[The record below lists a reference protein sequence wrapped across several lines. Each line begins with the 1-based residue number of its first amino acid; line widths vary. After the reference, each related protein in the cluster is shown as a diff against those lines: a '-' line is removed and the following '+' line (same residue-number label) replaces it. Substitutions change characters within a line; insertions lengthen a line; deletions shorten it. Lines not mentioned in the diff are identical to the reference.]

1 MFSDPFLVAALVTA
15 GLSALLLLW
24 YLVRKPLLGR
34 ATKIA
39 LLFGIG
45 VLPIATAT
53 NGNVAGYH
61 ATKTTAFCTSSTCH
75 VMVPYGE
82 DSLNPQSTSLAAKH
96 ARNEAFG
103 RENCYTCHAD
113 YGMFGTV
120 TTKMGGMRHVY
131 EYLTHYH
138 SMPIEESLVKI
149 EILRPFRNDACV
161 RCHSTENQMWN
172 KIGDHASS
180 LDDVRSGK
188 VSCAS
193 EGCHGFAHPFSKE
206 ARRKALAAGVP

>member
-1 MFSDPFLVAALVTA
+1 MFSDPFLLLALATA
-15 GLSALLLLW
+15 GGSAILLLW
-24 YLVRKPLLGR
+24 YLFRRPALTRL
-34 ATKIA
+34 TKIA

-45 VLPIATAT
+45 ILPIATAT

-61 ATKTTAFCTSSTCH
+61 ATKTTKFCASSCH
-75 VMVPYGE
+75 VMVPYGQ
-82 DSLNPQSTSLAAKH
+82 DSWNHESTSLASRH

-103 RENCYTCHAD
+103 EENCYACHAD

-120 TTKMGGMRHVY
+120 TTKIGGMRHVY

-138 SMPIEESLVKI
+138 SMPLEESLVKI
-149 EILRPFRNDACV
+149 ELRRPFRNEQCT
-161 RCHSTENQMWN
+161 RCHSTQNPLFN
-172 KIGDHASS
+172 KVPDHASAR
-180 LDDVRSGK
+180 DDVRAGK

-206 ARRKALAAGVP
+206 ARKRALAGGAQ

>member
-1 MFSDPFLVAALVTA
+1 MSSDPFLILALITA
-15 GLSALLLLW
+15 GGSAILLLW
-24 YLVRKPLLGR
+24 YLVRRPALTR

-45 VLPIATAT
+45 LLPIATAT

-61 ATKTTAFCTSSTCH
+61 ATKTTKFCASSCH

-82 DSLNPQSTSLAAKH
+82 DSWNAESNSLAARH
-96 ARNEAFG
+96 ARNDAFG
-103 RENCYTCHAD
+103 DQNCYACHAD
-113 YGMFGTV
+113 YGMFGTI

-149 EILRPFRNDACV
+149 ELRRPFRNEACT
-161 RCHSTENQMWN
+161 RCHSTQNLLFN
-172 KIGDHASS
+172 KNPDHASAR
-180 LDDVRSGK
+180 DDIRADTI
-188 VSCAS
+188 SCAS

-206 ARRKALAAGVP
+206 ARRRAVAGGAP